1 MHYINKI
8 IHVCVAFQAAFQGA
22 SGAILRG
29 RTTSADS
36 VQLPAS
42 NLDSLSLA
50 AEDLDNQLDSFLRSW
65 GGGHRKPD
73 IVEIANIAKRQT
85 GSIQISSEELQNL
98 LRLIQSIAQQISA
111 IIESGGISASGT
123 VAPPTSSTI
132 SNTAP
137 VSSASEIALPPVS
150 NTVSNT
156 GPVSSASETTAPPVS
171 NTVSNTGPVSSS
183 PAPSD
188 VQSTDTRTNPAATGV
203 SAPTPSPFLTTS
215 GADSS
220 EPLTTIYAT
229 SVATTTR
236 CKTTVTQTFT
246 ETVFEDGPSAVP
258 RAVRAVVEDDDDI
271 DGPDP
276 RSTNDVEQDDDWE
289 PWVRFD
295 GTTVEEDGSDVG
307 FTPRDTWTSLGVTRR
322 SPAGVSLH
330 VETLFSRDEQTL

>member
-1 MHYINKI
+1 MRYINTL
-8 IHVCVAFQAAFQGA
+8 IHVCVAFQVAFQGA

-36 VQLPAS
+36 VQIPAS

-85 GSIQISSEELQNL
+85 GSIQISSEELQDL
-98 LRLIQSIAQQISA
+98 LRLIQSIAQQLAA
-111 IIESGGISASGT
+111 IIESGGSSASGT
-123 VAPPTSSTI
+123 VAPPTSSTVSTTAPV

-137 VSSASEIALPPVS
+137 VGSASEIAVPPVS
-150 NTVSNT
+150 NPVSNT
-156 GPVSSASETTAPPVS
+156 GPVSSL
-171 NTVSNTGPVSSS
+171 

-188 VQSTDTRTNPAATGV
+188 VQSTGAGTNPAATGV

-220 EPLTTIYAT
+220 EHLTTIYAT

-258 RAVRAVVEDDDDI
+258 RAVRAVVEDDDDDDDI

-276 RSTNDVEQDDDWE
+276 RSTNPVEQDDDWE
-289 PWVRFD
+289 PWVEFD
-295 GTTVEEDGSDVG
+295 GTTAEEDGSDVG
-307 FTPRDTWTSLGVTRR
+307 FTPRDTWASLGVTRR
-322 SPAGVSLH
+322 SPAGVSPN
-330 VETLFSRDEQTL
+330 VETLFSRDEETL